1 MAVVDRDI
9 SPKPI
14 DEDSTLDVLNR
25 EIVPVSRMMRAAI
38 NRHLLA
44 YSKTVG
50 DGAETIFDVVHG
62 LNSEDVFV
70 SLRDVSSGAIID
82 QSTYTITVTD
92 ETTVRVVAPAPPAT
106 NDLRISVRV

>member
-14 DEDSTLDVLNR
+14 DADSTLDVLNR

-38 NRHLLA
+38 NRFMSA
-44 YSKTVG
+44 YSKSVG
-50 DGAETIFDVVHG
+50 DGVATSFTVTHG
-62 LNSEDVFV
+62 LGTTDVFV
-70 SLRDVSSGAIID
+70 QLKDVSSGVVID
-82 QSTYTITVTD
+82 PSTYTITVVD
-92 ETTVRVVAPAPPAT
+92 EDTVTVLAPAPPAT

>member
-14 DEDSTLDVLNR
+14 DEESTLDVLNR

-38 NRHLLA
+38 NRFMFA

-50 DGAETIFDVVHG
+50 DGVTLSFDIEHG
-62 LNSEDVFV
+62 LGTEDVSV
-70 SLRDVSSGAIID
+70 QLKDAVSGALLD
-82 QSTYTITVTD
+82 LFPYTVTVVD
-92 ETTVRVVAPAPPAT
+92 ANTVNVVALVAPAV
-106 NDLRISVRV
+106 NGLRVSVRV